1 MTETVINQRCKKS
14 IRGVFIAAAAASVVL
29 GVLFTG
35 RSAQAASKGNAP
47 VSATARIQALLNA
60 PANNTVNLPS
70 GTFTIQPTLQLSEG
84 VRIIGHNTTLKVAN
98 GAGDYKAILSAATP
112 ATSLSGL
119 SITGVTFDQNTAGNP
134 ITNTSALFQGKPR
147 FVIWAPVGSSITITG
162 NSFTGLDG
170 VDAIVTGGA
179 TSNVTVSKNL
189 FQASNPLGHDTSTI
203 YTSGTGTTISNNTMV
218 GTSMRASAAIEVHGS
233 QVKATGNSIRGYL
246 KAINVVASQTNFSG
260 NNVTDAL
267 NPVDLWSIVA
277 PGLTDVTITN
287 NYLGRNL
294 HYWSKIYGASMP
306 NAQYTQTVVRDP
318 SSKFRFTNITVSGNR
333 G

>member
-1 MTETVINQRCKKS
+1 MFERAINQRDNKF
-14 IRGVFIAAAAASVVL
+14 IRRIFIAAATVSVVL
-29 GVLFTG
+29 GVLFVG
-35 RSAQAASKGNAP
+35 GSAQAASKDKTSA
-47 VSATARIQALLNA
+47 SATAKIQALLNT
-60 PANNTVNLPS
+60 PVHNTVNLPS
-70 GTFTIQPTLQLSEG
+70 GTFTIQPTLKLSQG
-84 VRIIGHNTTLKVAN
+84 VRIVGHDTTLKVAK

-119 SITGVTFDQNTAGNP
+119 SVTGVTFDQNRAGNP
-134 ITNTSALFQGKPR
+134 ITNTSSLFQGKPR

-162 NSFTGLDG
+162 NRFTGLDG

-179 TSNVTVSKNL
+179 TSNVTVSENV

-203 YTSGTGTTISNNTMV
+203 YTSGTATTISNNTMV

-233 QVKATGNSIRGYL
+233 QVKVVGNRIRGYL

-260 NNVTDAL
+260 NKVTGAL

-294 HYWSKIYGASMP
+294 RYWSKIYGASMP
-306 NAQYTQTVVRDP
+306 ADRYTQMVVRDP
-318 SSKFRFTNITVSGNR
+318 SSKFPFTNITVSGNR

>member
-1 MTETVINQRCKKS
+1 MTETAIKQRDKF
-14 IRGVFIAAAAASVVL
+14 IRGLFIPAAAASVVL
-29 GVLFTG
+29 GVLFTSG
-35 RSAQAASKGNAP
+35 AAQAASKGDTSA
-47 VSATARIQALLNA
+47 SATAKIQALLNA
-60 PANNTVNLPS
+60 PVNNTVNLPS
-70 GTFTIQPTLQLSEG
+70 GTFTIEPTLQLRQG
-84 VRIIGHNTTLKVAN
+84 VRIVGHNTTLKVAK
-98 GAGDYKAILSAATP
+98 GVGDYKAILSAATS
-112 ATSLSGL
+112 ATSLAGL
-119 SITGVTFDQNTAGNP
+119 SITGITFDQNTAGNQ

-147 FVIWAPVGSSITITG
+147 FVIWAPVGNSITITG
-162 NSFTGLDG
+162 NRFIGLDG

-179 TSNVTVSKNL
+179 TSNVRVSKNV

-203 YTSGTGTTISNNTMV
+203 YTSGTGTTISDNTMV
-218 GTSMRASAAIEVHGS
+218 GSSMRASAAIEVHGS

-277 PGLTDVTITN
+277 PGLTNVTIRN

-294 HYWSKIYGASMP
+294 SYWSKIYGASMP
-306 NAQYTQTVVRDP
+306 SAQYTQMVVRDP
-318 SSKFRFTNITVSGNR
+318 SSKFPFTNITVSGNR